1 MQKSQFLFI
10 LSLILAV
17 IVTVF
22 ALTNSSPVV
31 INFFFTEFTGSLA
44 LVIFLSAMLGALV
57 VMLLGIGRFIG
68 FKLETKRLNK
78 EKTTLT
84 KEKETLVQQV
94 ADLNKRVADL
104 NKRIADLTAKPA
116 PPASTAPAAA
126 PVAAPETSAVPTAD
140 PGSTA
145 AK

>member
-44 LVIFLSAMLGALV
+44 LVIFMSAMLGALV
-57 VMLLGIGRFIG
+57 VMFLGIGRFIG

-78 EKTTLT
+78 EKTALT
-84 KEKETLVQQV
+84 KEKETLVQQ
-94 ADLNKRVADL
+94 VADL

-116 PPASTAPAAA
+116 PPASPAPAAA

-145 AK
+145 DK

>member
-57 VMLLGIGRFIG
+57 VMFLGIGRFIG
-68 FKLETKRLNK
+68 FKLETKRLRK

-84 KEKETLVQQV
+84 KEKETLVQQ
-94 ADLNKRVADL
+94 VADL

>member
-44 LVIFLSAMLGALV
+44 LVIFMSAMLGALV
-57 VMLLGIGRFIG
+57 VMFLGIGRFIG
-68 FKLETKRLNK
+68 FKLETKRLSK

-84 KEKETLVQQV
+84 KEKETLVQQ
-94 ADLNKRVADL
+94 VADL

-126 PVAAPETSAVPTAD
+126 PVAAPETSVVPTAD
-140 PGSTA
+140 LGSTA
-145 AK
+145 DK

>member
-44 LVIFLSAMLGALV
+44 LVIFMSAMLGALV
-57 VMLLGIGRFIG
+57 VMFLGIGRFIG

-78 EKTTLT
+78 EKTALT

-94 ADLNKRVADL
+94 ADLNKR
-104 NKRIADLTAKPA
+104 IADLTAKPI

-126 PVAAPETSAVPTAD
+126 PVSTSENPTPSSGG
-140 PGSTA
+140 PGSGTA
-145 AK
+145 Q

>member
-94 ADLNKRVADL
+94 ADLNKR
-104 NKRIADLTAKPA
+104 IADLTAKPA
-116 PPASTAPAAA
+116 HPASPAPAAA

>member
-78 EKTTLT
+78 EKTALT

-94 ADLNKRVADL
+94 ADLNKR
-104 NKRIADLTAKPA
+104 IADLTAKPA
-116 PPASTAPAAA
+116 SVAPAAT
-126 PVAAPETSAVPTAD
+126 PESPAVPTTD
-140 PGSTA
+140 PGSSA

>member
-57 VMLLGIGRFIG
+57 VMFLGIGRFIG
-68 FKLETKRLNK
+68 FKLETKRLSK

-94 ADLNKRVADL
+94 ADLNKR
-104 NKRIADLTAKPA
+104 IADLTAKPA
-116 PPASTAPAAA
+116 SVAPASASTAAS
-126 PVAAPETSAVPTAD
+126 ETPAVPTSD
-140 PGSTA
+140 PGSGTDQ
-145 AK
+145 

>member
-44 LVIFLSAMLGALV
+44 LVIFMSAMLGALV
-57 VMLLGIGRFIG
+57 VMFLGIGRFIG

-78 EKTTLT
+78 EKTALT

-94 ADLNKRVADL
+94 ADLNKR
-104 NKRIADLTAKPA
+104 IADLTAKPA
-116 PPASTAPAAA
+116 SVAPASASTAAS
-126 PVAAPETSAVPTAD
+126 ETPAVPSAD
-140 PGSTA
+140 PGSGTA
-145 AK
+145 Q

>member
-22 ALTNSSPVV
+22 ALTNSSQVV

-44 LVIFLSAMLGALV
+44 LVIFMSAMLGALV
-57 VMLLGIGRFIG
+57 VMFLGIGRFIG

-84 KEKETLVQQV
+84 KEKESLVLQ
-94 ADLNKRVADL
+94 VADL

-116 PPASTAPAAA
+116 PAVPASPST
-126 PVAAPETSAVPTAD
+126 AAPETPAVPTAD

-145 AK
+145 DK

>member
-57 VMLLGIGRFIG
+57 VMFLGIGRFIG
-68 FKLETKRLNK
+68 FKLDTKRLNK

-94 ADLNKRVADL
+94 ADLNKQ
-104 NKRIADLTAKPA
+104 IADLTAKPA
-116 PPASTAPAAA
+116 PPASTAPTAASAAA
-126 PVAAPETSAVPTAD
+126 PESHAVPTAD
-140 PGSTA
+140 PGSNA
-145 AK
+145 DK

>member
-31 INFFFTEFTGSLA
+31 INFFFYEFTGSLA
-44 LVIFLSAMLGALV
+44 LVIFMSAMLGALV
-57 VMLLGIGRFIG
+57 VMFLGIGRFIS

-78 EKTTLT
+78 EKTTLA
-84 KEKETLVQQV
+84 KEKETLVQQI
-94 ADLNKRVADL
+94 ADL
-104 NKRIADLTAKPA
+104 NKRISDLTAKPA
-116 PPASTAPAAA
+116 PSTPSASASTSAASEI
-126 PVAAPETSAVPTAD
+126 PAVPSSEPVSGT
-140 PGSTA
+140 GR
-145 AK
+145 

>member
-57 VMLLGIGRFIG
+57 VMFLGIGRFIG

-94 ADLNKRVADL
+94 ADLNKR
-104 NKRIADLTAKPA
+104 IADLTAKPA

-126 PVAAPETSAVPTAD
+126 PVAAPETSAVPKAD

>member
-94 ADLNKRVADL
+94 ADLNKR
-104 NKRIADLTAKPA
+104 IADLTAKPA

>member
-17 IVTVF
+17 IVTIF

-44 LVIFLSAMLGALV
+44 LVIFMSAMLGALV
-57 VMLLGIGRFIG
+57 VMFLGIARFIS
-68 FKLETKRLNK
+68 FKLEVKRLNK
-78 EKTTLT
+78 EKTALT

-94 ADLNKRVADL
+94 AALNV
-104 NKRIADLTAKPA
+104 RIADLTA
-116 PPASTAPAAA
+116 APAA
-126 PVAAPETSAVPTAD
+126 PAAPATTPAATSEAPIASSGISGETDSDTA
-140 PGSTA
+140 
-145 AK
+145 K

>member
-68 FKLETKRLNK
+68 FKLETKRLSK

-94 ADLNKRVADL
+94 ADLNKR
-104 NKRIADLTAKPA
+104 IADLTANPA
-116 PPASTAPAAA
+116 PPASPAPAAA

-145 AK
+145 DK

>member
-44 LVIFLSAMLGALV
+44 LVIFMSSMLGALV
-57 VMLLGIGRFIG
+57 VMFLGIGRFIG

-84 KEKETLVQQV
+84 KEKETLIQQ
-94 ADLNKRVADL
+94 VADL
-104 NKRIADLTAKPA
+104 NKRIADLTAKA
-116 PPASTAPAAA
+116 VPASPST
-126 PVAAPETSAVPTAD
+126 AAPETPAVPTAD
-140 PGSTA
+140 PGSTT